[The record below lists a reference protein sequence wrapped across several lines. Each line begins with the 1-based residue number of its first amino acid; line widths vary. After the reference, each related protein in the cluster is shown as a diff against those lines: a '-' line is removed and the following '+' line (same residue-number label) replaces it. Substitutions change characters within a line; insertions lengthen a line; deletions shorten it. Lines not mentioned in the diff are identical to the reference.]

1 MNLFF
6 DLDSS
11 QLVTGPGT
19 RSPLNA
25 LNLKRGDNMIVRV
38 QFLQGGQPVE
48 LASGATG
55 KLGIKPNG
63 DYDGDYLAAATSWTK
78 TGTGAHTIYSFAL
91 DLNTEPL
98 ATLLGVGVAP
108 DVERARVMFELEFVS
123 AGIRT
128 SSQTIFASIFN
139 DVNRGDEGTPSSL
152 PGPLE
157 YLTEQGLIPINA
169 ATDTAKLALTDLTA
183 GQVVIITDEGN
194 RVERYMGGT
203 ITDQAN
209 WAVLRNTVQLSV
221 AITSGSGN
229 NITVNATGVANSS
242 TPTAV
247 GWVDPSSVPMGAQ
260 GSVTITLG
268 SITSKT
274 DTQLHSVAASNNTI
288 ALTTTIQR
296 HTLPVPVPARGVV
309 TMNITYPSA

>member
-19 RSPLNA
+19 RAPLST

-38 QFLQGGQPVE
+38 QFLQGAQPVE
-48 LASGATG
+48 LAAEATG
-55 KLGIKPNG
+55 KLGIKANG
-63 DYDGDYLAAATSWTK
+63 DYDGDYLASAPSWTK
-78 TGTGAHTIYSFAL
+78 TGTGAHAIYSFAL

-128 SSQTIFASIFN
+128 SSQTIFANIFN
-139 DVNRGDEGTPSSL
+139 DVNRGDEGTPSAL
-152 PGPLE
+152 PGPLDF
-157 YLTEQGLIPINA
+157 LADQGLIPLTA
-169 ATDTAKLALTDLTA
+169 ATDAAKLALTDLVA
-183 GQVVIITDEGN
+183 GQVVVITDEGN

-203 ITDQAN
+203 ITEQAS

-221 AITSGSGN
+221 AVTSGSGN
-229 NITVNATGVANSS
+229 SININAVSVANSS

-247 GWVDPSSVPMGAQ
+247 GWVDPYSVRMGAPQ
-260 GSVTITLG
+260 AVTITLG

-288 ALTTTIQR
+288 ALTTTVQR
-296 HTLPVPVPARGVV
+296 HTLPVPLPSRGVV